1 MKKHIKV
8 YETSMVVLALVA
20 ILLLGLEMAN
30 KIPLQYMQAY
40 AVVDFL
46 IWLTFVVDYV
56 ARFAA
61 SKKKWQFVKSNI
73 FDLLAIIPFDS
84 IFRAF
89 RIFRAAKILRVFK
102 ASFFISRLFAKAK
115 PFLYTN
121 GLIYVLWITVLMTLV
136 CGGLISLIE
145 PNIKTFGDG
154 VWWAFVTITTVGY
167 GDMAP
172 ASGLG
177 RIIAGVLMLSGIGF
191 LGMLTG
197 TIATFFLK
205 LVNKSNISNPNTE
218 SLFESLNSEQQSQ
231 VIEFIQK
238 IKLEDEDE
246 N

>member
-1 MKKHIKV
+1 MRKYIKI
-8 YETSMVVLALVA
+8 YETSMLVLALVA
-20 ILLLGLEMAN
+20 ILLLILEMAN
-30 KIPLQYMQAY
+30 KIPLQYIKAY
-40 AVVDFL
+40 GVVDFF
-46 IWLTFVVDYV
+46 IWLIFTVDYV
-56 ARFAA
+56 IRFAK
-61 SKKKWQFVKSNI
+61 SVKKWQFVKSNI

-89 RIFRAAKILRVFK
+89 RIFRAAKILKVFK
-102 ASFFISRLFAKAK
+102 ASFFISRLFERAK

-121 GLIYVLWITVLMTLV
+121 GLIYVLWVTVLMTLV

-191 LGMLTG
+191 IGMLTG

-205 LVNKSNISNPNTE
+205 IVNKNISGNIQMET
-218 SLFESLNSEQQSQ
+218 LFESLNSDQQSQ
-231 VIEFIQK
+231 VIEYIHK
-238 IKLEDEDE
+238 IKQKDDE